1 VVEDGAASVVEDGI
15 VSVVED
21 GAASAEEDRAAL
33 GAARTERARKRGPK
47 IFEACILI

>member
-1 VVEDGAASVVEDGI
+1 VVDDGAASIIEDGAASV
-15 VSVVED
+15 
-21 GAASAEEDRAAL
+21 EEDTAAL